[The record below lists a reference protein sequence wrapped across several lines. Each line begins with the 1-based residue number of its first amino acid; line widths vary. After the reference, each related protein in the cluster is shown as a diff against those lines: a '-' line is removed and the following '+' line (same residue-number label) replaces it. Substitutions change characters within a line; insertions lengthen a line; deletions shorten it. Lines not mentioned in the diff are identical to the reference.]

1 MLSTVRYLFLLF
13 GSHSKK
19 ADSSSEYELTQ
30 RVEISGAVE
39 SLTFAK
45 VPCSQCINP
54 VEPEVVAMHI
64 LILSLSLVLRMNK
77 SMNFRLKY
85 THALYRGCLEKC
97 PLYVVHTF
105 SYIHCRIFVAL
116 IHCCSYCRGRMCLWW
131 ERGITT
137 TSSVLTSP
145 LARPQR

>member
-85 THALYRGCLEKC
+85 THALYIHMHCTEGALRSVHCTSC
-97 PLYVVHTF
+97 RHSHISIVV
-105 SYIHCRIFVAL
+105 Y
-116 IHCCSYCRGRMCLWW
+116 LW
-131 ERGITT
+131 
-137 TSSVLTSP
+137 P
-145 LARPQR
+145 